1 MAQFKYFYDIDGQT
15 IELVSVT
22 SMDNEWFAINFPG
35 VKAIRDG
42 GYSKRC
48 GRAADGR
55 MLPMTRMIE
64 MKRNPSHHACNAKCR
79 NGKHNG
85 ACECQCGG
93 KNHGAGMFTGLLAV

>member
-55 MLPMTRMIE
+55 MLPMTRFISIMRVIGS
-64 MKRNPSHHACNAKCR
+64 MRPSAARPQRQAQRRMRMPVRRRHR
-79 NGKHNG
+79 RTS
-85 ACECQCGG
+85 
-93 KNHGAGMFTGLLAV
+93 GMGW